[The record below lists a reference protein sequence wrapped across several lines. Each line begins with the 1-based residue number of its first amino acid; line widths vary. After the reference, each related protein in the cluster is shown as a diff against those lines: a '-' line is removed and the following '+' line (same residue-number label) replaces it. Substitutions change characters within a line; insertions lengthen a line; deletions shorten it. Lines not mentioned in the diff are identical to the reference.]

1 MTTAPRVQNEIQ
13 HAISRTRACLRRRRR
28 IGPVAAI
35 VGRVEKMKRTVAF
48 LFIMAALI
56 ASSTFAQTTPTTGP
70 ALAVEG
76 DGSPG
81 STVKATISG
90 ANPGA
95 FALLAVG
102 LGEGETQLGTFA
114 TLSVAFPRLLIMG
127 QVDDTGTQSTSMRL
141 PRGLPE
147 ALNGTTVFFQGIV
160 IAFTMPTT
168 EKPVPEI
175 QVEVTGVESIELVVP
190 PKPTPEE
197 LQKQLQ
203 QKLEELRKRQ
213 REALQQQKQQQ
224 KQEQQQQQP

>member
-1 MTTAPRVQNEIQ
+1 
-13 HAISRTRACLRRRRR
+13 
-28 IGPVAAI
+28 
-35 VGRVEKMKRTVAF
+35 MKRTVFF

-70 ALAVEG
+70 ELAVEG

-114 TLSVAFPRLLIMG
+114 TLGVAFPRLLIMG
-127 QVDDTGTQSTSMRL
+127 QVNDTGTQSTSMRL

-190 PKPTPEE
+190 PKPTNEE
-197 LQKQLQ
+197 AQK
-203 QKLEELRKRQ
+203 KLEELQKRQ
-213 REALQQQKQQQ
+213 REALRKQQQ
-224 KQEQQQQQP
+224 QQQQQQP